1 MLDDDYFDKEKF
13 FIFPEDKRK
22 AWLKAQLARERD
34 AA

>member
-13 FIFPEDKRK
+13 FIFPEDKRR
-22 AWLKAQLARERD
+22 ALIKAQLAWEKE